1 MQMAS
6 VDLYCTRPELKPD
19 FYKWNTSVCG
29 HQQPLISCGEYVP
42 MGDEYFQLADSF
54 AECARNNDTMYD
66 NYITPPLD
74 WMMVRENQVILCFAL
89 LFSCLI
95 FFLIK
100 HPNMVSQI
108 FQNSTPINQFISTMC
123 STKIPNCQTNQW
135 TGFYMITANKWKV
148 QALNLKK
155 TFNL

>member
-1 MQMAS
+1 MTS

-54 AECARNNDTMYD
+54 AECARNNDTICD

-74 WMMVRENQVILCFAL
+74 WMMVGENQVIFCFAL
-89 LFSCLI
+89 LF
-95 FFLIK
+95 FLFNFLFNK
-100 HPNMVSQI
+100 AS
-108 FQNSTPINQFISTMC
+108 
-123 STKIPNCQTNQW
+123 KY
-135 TGFYMITANKWKV
+135 GFSNFSK
-148 QALNLKK
+148 
-155 TFNL
+155 FNTHESIHLDNVFPKNT